1 MRTVRPALVA
11 GTATLALVAFALA
24 ASSPPPRSA
33 TVPPAQFAAVAA
45 AEVRSALTPPVPA
58 GVSVVDPFGVVSRS
72 TVTPASDVGDI
83 PVVALLAYQRAA
95 SIVSEVDR
103 SCGITWTVLAAL
115 GRVESDHGRTGGA
128 VLGDDGVSTPAI
140 RGVALD
146 GRGPVARIR
155 DTDAGVVDGD
165 RRWDRAVGPM
175 QILPSTWAAV
185 GVDADGDGVRS
196 ADDLDDAA
204 LGAAVFLCAA
214 PGDLTT
220 LSGLRTAIHR
230 YNPSNAY
237 VDEVLAVE
245 RRYRAGGYGVPGGPA
260 YGDPTVSVRALAALP
275 SSAQP
280 ALQDGTGEHHAQH
293 APHHGDPVA
302 PVPPPTTGPTPDP
315 TTPGP
320 TTPGPTTPGPT
331 TPGPTTPGPTTP
343 DPTTPGPTTPDP
355 TTPGPTT
362 PDPTTPGPTT
372 PDPTTPG
379 PTTPG
384 PATPETRTG
393 VLTDCG
399 TAAEPAWCLDE
410 TTLDVGDADYL
421 AGTALGDFDGDGTVE
436 TNTAELTGLVD
447 TEITVAVTTTAGEP
461 PVLLAIGDLGYVAPE
476 GH

>member
-1 MRTVRPALVA
+1 MRTVRPAPVA
-11 GTATLALVAFALA
+11 VTATLAVVALAVA
-24 ASSPPPRSA
+24 ASSPQPRPA
-33 TVPPAQFAAVAA
+33 TVPTAQVTAVAA
-45 AEVRSALTPPVPA
+45 AEVRSALAPPVPA
-58 GVSVVDPFGVVSRS
+58 GVSVVDPLGVVTRS
-72 TVTPASDVGDI
+72 TTTPASDVGEI

-95 SIVSEVDR
+95 FVVAEVDR
-103 SCGITWTVLAAL
+103 SCGLTWTMLAAL

-140 RGVALD
+140 RGAALD

-214 PGDLTT
+214 PGNLTT

-230 YNPSNAY
+230 YNPSDAY
-237 VDEVLAVE
+237 VTEVLAVE
-245 RRYRAGGYGVPGGPA
+245 RQYRAGDYDVPGGPA
-260 YGDPTVSVRALAALP
+260 YGDPAVSVRAVAALP
-275 SSAQP
+275 SSARP
-280 ALQDGTGEHHAQH
+280 GLQDSTGEHHAKHVAHPHAEQVGH
-293 APHHGDPVA
+293 APDHGDPVA
-302 PVPPPTTGPTPDP
+302 PDPVHPPEPVLDPPPTTDPEPD
-315 TTPGP
+315 
-320 TTPGPTTPGPT
+320 
-331 TPGPTTPGPTTP
+331 PTTP
-343 DPTTPGPTTPDP
+343 DPTTPDPTTPDP
-355 TTPGPTT
+355 TTPE
-362 PDPTTPGPTT
+362 
-372 PDPTTPG
+372 
-379 PTTPG
+379 
-384 PATPETRTG
+384 PATAETRTG

-399 TAAEPAWCLDE
+399 TAAEPAWCLDG

-436 TNTAELTGLVD
+436 TNADELTGLVD
-447 TEITVAVTTTAGEP
+447 TEITIAVTTTADEP
-461 PVLLAIGDLGYVAPE
+461 PVLLAIGDLDYVAPE

>member
-11 GTATLALVAFALA
+11 VTATLTLVAFAVA
-24 ASSPPPRSA
+24 ASDPHSRPG
-33 TVPPAQFAAVAA
+33 TVPTAQVTAVAS
-45 AEVRSALTPPVPA
+45 AEARSALAPPVPA

-72 TVTPASDVGDI
+72 TTTPASDVGEI

-95 SIVSEVDR
+95 SVLTEVDR
-103 SCGITWTVLAAL
+103 SCGLTWTVLAAL

-220 LSGLRTAIHR
+220 RSGLRAAIHR
-230 YNPSNAY
+230 YNPSDTY

-245 RRYRAGGYGVPGGPA
+245 RRYRAGHYDVPGGPA
-260 YGDPTVSVRALAALP
+260 YGDPVSVRAVAALP
-275 SSAQP
+275 SALP
-280 ALQDGTGEHHAQH
+280 GLQDGTGEHHAQH
-293 APHHGDPVA
+293 APDPVHSPE
-302 PVPPPTTGPTPDP
+302 PVLDPPPSTDPTTPDP
-315 TTPGP
+315 TTPDP
-320 TTPGPTTPGPT
+320 TTPDPTTPD
-331 TPGPTTPGPTTP
+331 PTTP

-355 TTPGPTT
+355 TTPE
-362 PDPTTPGPTT
+362 
-372 PDPTTPG
+372 
-379 PTTPG
+379 

-421 AGTALGDFDGDGTVE
+421 AGTALGDFDGDGTVQ
-436 TNTAELTGLVD
+436 TNADELTGLVG
-447 TEITVAVTTTAGEP
+447 TEITIAVTTTAGEP
-461 PVLLAIGDLGYVAPE
+461 PVLLAIGDLDYVAPE

>member
-1 MRTVRPALVA
+1 MRTVRPARVA
-11 GTATLALVAFALA
+11 VTAGLALTALALA
-24 ASSPPPRSA
+24 ASSPRLA
-33 TVPPAQFAAVAA
+33 AVPAALVTPVAA
-45 AEVRSALTPPVPA
+45 APSPAVTGTTAPASA
-58 GVSVVDPFGVVSRS
+58 SVVDPLGVVLRS
-72 TVTPASDVGDI
+72 TTPPASDVGEI
-83 PVVALLAYQRAA
+83 PSVALLAYQRAA
-95 SIVSEVDR
+95 SVLGDVDKT
-103 SCGITWTVLAAL
+103 CGLSWTVLAAV

-146 GRGPVARIR
+146 GDGPVARIR
-155 DTDAGVVDGD
+155 DTDAGLVDGD

-175 QILPSTWAAV
+175 QILPSTWSAV

-196 ADDLDDAA
+196 ADDIDDAA

-220 LSGLRTAIHR
+220 RSGLRTAIHR

-245 RRYRAGGYGVPGGPA
+245 RQYRAGDYDVPGGPA
-260 YGDPTVSVRALAALP
+260 YGDPLVSVRAVAALP

-280 ALQDGTGEHHAQH
+280 GLQDGTGEHHAKHVAHPHAEQVQH
-293 APHHGDPVA
+293 APDHGDPVA
-302 PVPPPTTGPTPDP
+302 VDPVHPPEPVLDPPPTTDPEPDPVTPDP
-315 TTPGP
+315 TTPDP
-320 TTPGPTTPGPT
+320 VTPD
-331 TPGPTTPGPTTP
+331 PTTP
-343 DPTTPGPTTPDP
+343 DPTTPE
-355 TTPGPTT
+355 
-362 PDPTTPGPTT
+362 
-372 PDPTTPG
+372 
-379 PTTPG
+379 

-410 TTLDVGDADYL
+410 TTLDVGDVDYL

-436 TNTAELTGLVD
+436 TNADELTGLVD
-447 TEITVAVTTTAGEP
+447 TEITITVTTTADEP
-461 PVLLAIGDLGYVAPE
+461 PVLLAIGDLDYVAPE